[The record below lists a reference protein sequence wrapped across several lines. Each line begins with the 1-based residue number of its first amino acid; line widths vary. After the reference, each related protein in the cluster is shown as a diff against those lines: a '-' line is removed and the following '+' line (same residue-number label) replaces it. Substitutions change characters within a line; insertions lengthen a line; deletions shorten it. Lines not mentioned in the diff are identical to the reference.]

1 MILKRQMSER
11 GIKMATIKDIAER
24 VGVSIATVS
33 RVLNYDS
40 SLSVSDDTKKKIFQT
55 AEELSYRKKSERR
68 PSSYQIAIVNWY
80 TEEEELDDLY
90 YMSIRLGVENRC
102 DFHKLKIKKVSLK
115 DLSTAGDEEIHGI
128 IAIGKFSQKQ
138 AEEIQAVTGN
148 IVFVDCSPNE
158 DLYDSV
164 ISNFEKATLNVIDYF
179 LHQGHEKIGYIGG
192 RETFK
197 DYTSDIADPREI
209 TFQKYLLQKERYN
222 GSFVYIGS
230 FSVNDG
236 YKLMKQ
242 AIKDHGEHLP
252 SAFFVGND
260 SMAIGCLRAL
270 HEESIPVPERVSIVG
285 VNDIS
290 VSKYVFPPLS
300 TVKVY
305 TEFMGETA
313 VDLLL
318 ERMADRKIAKKV
330 IISTQL
336 EIRGSSK

>member
-1 MILKRQMSER
+1 
-11 GIKMATIKDIAER
+11 MATIKNIAER

-40 SLSVSDDTKKKIFQT
+40 SLSVSDETKKKIFQT
-55 AEELSYRKKSERR
+55 AEDLSYRKKSERR

-90 YMSIRLGVENRC
+90 YMSIRIGVENRC
-102 DFHKLKIKKVSLK
+102 DFHKLQIKKASFE
-115 DLSTAGDEEIHGI
+115 DLTSVQDGEIQGI

-138 AEEIQAVTGN
+138 AKDLRVVTDN
-148 IVFVDCSPNE
+148 IVFVDCSPEE

-164 ISNFEKATLNVIDYF
+164 VSNFEKATINVIHYF
-179 LHQGHEKIGYIGG
+179 LNHGHKKIGYIGG
-192 RETFK
+192 RETYK
-197 DYTSDIADPREI
+197 DQTSVITDPREV
-209 TFQKYLLQKERYN
+209 TFRNYLNQKKLFDH
-222 GSFVYIGS
+222 SFVYIGS
-230 FSVNDG
+230 FSVNEG

-242 AIKDHGEHLP
+242 AIKDHKEDLP

-260 SMAIGCLRAL
+260 PMAIGCLRAL
-270 HEESIPVPERVSIVG
+270 HEEHIPIPERVSIIG

-290 VSKYVFPPLS
+290 VSKYVFPTLS
-300 TVKVY
+300 SVKVY

-313 VDLLL
+313 VDLLF
-318 ERMADRKIAKKV
+318 ERMTERKIAKKV

-336 EIRGSSK
+336 EIRESSR

>member
-1 MILKRQMSER
+1 
-11 GIKMATIKDIAER
+11 MATIKDIAER

-68 PSSYQIAIVNWY
+68 PSPYQIAIVNWY

-90 YMSIRLGVENRC
+90 YMSIRMGVENRC
-102 DFHKLKIKKVSLK
+102 DDHKLQMKKVSLEQLASVQRE
-115 DLSTAGDEEIHGI
+115 DINGI

-138 AEEIQAVTGN
+138 AAKLRNVTEN
-148 IVFVDCSPNE
+148 IVFVDCSPEE

-164 ISNFEKATLNVIDYF
+164 VSNFERATANVIDYF
-179 LHQGHEKIGYIGG
+179 IRCGHEKIGYIGG
-192 RETFK
+192 RETYK
-197 DYTSDIADPREI
+197 DEPLVIDDPREV
-209 TFQKYLLQKERYN
+209 TFERYLN
-222 GSFVYIGS
+222 QKQLYNPSYIYIGS

-236 YKLMKQ
+236 YQLMQQ
-242 AIKDHGEHLP
+242 AIKDHGENLP
-252 SAFFVGND
+252 SAFFAGND
-260 SMAIGCLRAL
+260 SIAIGCLRAL
-270 HEESIPVPERVSIVG
+270 HEENIPVPERVSIIG

-290 VSKYVFPPLS
+290 VSKYVFPALS

-318 ERMADRKIAKKV
+318 ERMTDRKIAKKI
-330 IISTQL
+330 IISTKL
-336 EIRGSSK
+336 EIRGSSRQIS

>member
-1 MILKRQMSER
+1 
-11 GIKMATIKDIAER
+11 MATIKDIAER

-40 SLSVSDDTKKKIFQT
+40 SLSVSDDTKKRIFET
-55 AEELSYRKKSERR
+55 AEELSYRKKTERR
-68 PSSYQIAIVNWY
+68 SPSYQIAIVNWY

-102 DFHKLKIKKVSLK
+102 DFHKLQVKKVSLK
-115 DLSTAGDEEIHGI
+115 DLSAVQNGEIHGV
-128 IAIGKFSQKQ
+128 IAIGKFSQKE
-138 AEEIQAVTGN
+138 AEEIRQVTEN
-148 IVFVDCSPNE
+148 IVFVDCSPDE
-158 DLYDSV
+158 DLFDSV
-164 ISNFEKATLNVIDYF
+164 VSNFEKATINVIDYF
-179 LHQGHEKIGYIGG
+179 LNHGHEKIGYIGG
-192 RETFK
+192 RESYK
-197 DYTSDIADPREI
+197 DYTSDIADPREF
-209 TFQKYLLQKERYN
+209 TFKSYLLQKQLYN
-222 GSFVYIGS
+222 ETFIYIGS

-242 AIKDHGEHLP
+242 AIEEHGENLP

-260 SMAIGCLRAL
+260 SIAIGALRAL
-270 HEESIPVPERVSIVG
+270 HEESITVPERVSIIG

-290 VSKYVFPPLS
+290 VSKYVFPALS

-330 IISTQL
+330 IISTSL
-336 EIRGSSK
+336 EIRESSR

>member
-1 MILKRQMSER
+1 
-11 GIKMATIKDIAER
+11 MATIKDIAER
-24 VGVSIATVS
+24 AGVSMATVS

-40 SLSVSDDTKKKIFQT
+40 SLSVSDETKKKVFQI

-68 PSSYQIAIVNWY
+68 PSSYQIAIINWY

-102 DFHKLKIKKVSLK
+102 DVHKLKMKKASL
-115 DLSTAGDEEIHGI
+115 DHLADVQREEIHGI

-138 AEEIQAVTGN
+138 ADALRKITDN
-148 IVFVDCSPNE
+148 IVFVDCSPDE
-158 DLYDSV
+158 DRYDSV
-164 ISNFEKATLNVIDYF
+164 VSNFEKGTINALDYF
-179 LHQGHEKIGYIGG
+179 LHHGHEKLGYIGG
-192 RETFK
+192 RETFR
-197 DYTSDIADPREI
+197 DRTSEISDPREAA
-209 TFQKYLLQKERYN
+209 FKGYLSQKRLFNESY
-222 GSFVYIGS
+222 VYIGS

-242 AIKDHGEHLP
+242 AIQEHKENLP
-252 SAFFVGND
+252 TAFFVGND

-270 HEESIPVPERVSIVG
+270 HEEGVPVPERVSIIG

-290 VSKYVFPPLS
+290 VSKYIFPPLS

-313 VDLLL
+313 VDLLM
-318 ERMADRKIAKKV
+318 ERMTDRKIAKKV
-330 IISTQL
+330 IISTHL
-336 EIRGSSK
+336 EIRESSR

>member
-1 MILKRQMSER
+1 MLEW

-40 SLSVSDDTKKKIFQT
+40 SLSVSDETKRKIFQT
-55 AEELSYRKKSERR
+55 AEDLSYRKKTERR
-68 PSSYQIAIVNWY
+68 SSSYQIAIVNWY
-80 TEEEELDDLY
+80 MEEEELVDLY
-90 YMSIRLGVENRC
+90 YMAIRLGVENRC
-102 DFHKLKIKKVSLK
+102 DFQKLKIKKVSLK
-115 DLSTAGDEEIHGI
+115 DLSVVQSGEIQGV

-138 AEEIQAVTGN
+138 AEDIRSVTEN
-148 IVFVDCSPNE
+148 IVFVDCSPDE

-164 ISNFEKATLNVIDYF
+164 VSNFEKATLNVIDYF
-179 LHQGHEKIGYIGG
+179 LNHGHKKIGYIGG
-192 RETFK
+192 RETYK
-197 DYTSDIADPREI
+197 DFTSDIADPREI
-209 TFQKYLLQKERYN
+209 TFRSFLLQKGLYN
-222 GSFVYIGS
+222 ESFVYIGS

-236 YKLMKQ
+236 YQLMKQ

-270 HEESIPVPERVSIVG
+270 HEENIPVPDRISIVG

-290 VSKYVFPPLS
+290 VSKYVFPALS

-318 ERMADRKIAKKV
+318 ERMTDRQIAKKV

>member
-1 MILKRQMSER
+1 
-11 GIKMATIKDIAER
+11 MATIKDIAER

-40 SLSVSDDTKKKIFQT
+40 SLSVSDETKKKIFQA

-68 PSSYQIAIVNWY
+68 PSTYQIAIVNWY

-90 YMSIRLGVENRC
+90 YMSIRLGVEKRC
-102 DFHKLKIKKVSLK
+102 EFHKLQTRKASL
-115 DLSTAGDEEIHGI
+115 DELAAIQGEEINGV

-138 AEEIQAVTGN
+138 AEDLRTVTEN
-148 IVFVDCSPNE
+148 IVFVDCSPDE
-158 DLYDSV
+158 DVYDSV
-164 ISNFEKATLNVIDYF
+164 VSNFERATINVIDYF
-179 LHQGHEKIGYIGG
+179 LKHGHDKIGFIGG
-192 RETFK
+192 KETFK
-197 DYTSDIADPREI
+197 DDPVVIADPRQV
-209 TFQKYLLQKERYN
+209 TFESYLNQKQLFQPSY
-222 GSFVYIGS
+222 VYIGS

-242 AIKDHGEHLP
+242 AINDYGENLP

-270 HEESIPVPERVSIVG
+270 HEENIPVPEKVSIIG

-290 VSKYVFPPLS
+290 VSKYVFPALS

-305 TEFMGETA
+305 TEFMGESA

-318 ERMADRKIAKKV
+318 ERMTDRKIAKKV
-330 IISTQL
+330 IISTHL
-336 EIRGSSK
+336 EIRQSSREMLE

>member
-1 MILKRQMSER
+1 
-11 GIKMATIKDIAER
+11 MATIKDIAER

-40 SLSVSDDTKKKIFQT
+40 SLSVSDETKKKIFRT
-55 AEELSYRKKSERR
+55 AEELSYRKKTERR
-68 PSSYQIAIVNWY
+68 LSSYQIAIVNWY

-102 DFHKLKIKKVSLK
+102 DFHKLQIKKVSLN
-115 DLSTAGDEEIHGI
+115 DLSAVPHGEIHGV

-138 AEEIQAVTGN
+138 AEEIRRVTEN
-148 IVFVDCSPNE
+148 IVFVDCSPDE
-158 DLYDSV
+158 DLYDCV
-164 ISNFEKATLNVIDYF
+164 VSNFEKATINVIDYF
-179 LHQGHEKIGYIGG
+179 LNHGHEKIGYIGG
-192 RETFK
+192 RESYK
-197 DYTSDIADPREI
+197 DYTSDIPDPREI
-209 TFQKYLLQKERYN
+209 TFKNYLLQKKRYN
-222 GSFVYIGS
+222 ESFVYIGS

-242 AIKDHGEHLP
+242 AIKDHGETLP
-252 SAFFVGND
+252 SAFFFGND
-260 SMAIGCLRAL
+260 SIAIGGLRAL
-270 HEESIPVPERVSIVG
+270 HEENIPVPERVSIIG

-290 VSKYVFPPLS
+290 VSKYVFPALS

-318 ERMADRKIAKKV
+318 ERMADRNIAKKV
-330 IISTQL
+330 IISTSL
-336 EIRGSSK
+336 EIRGSSR

>member
-1 MILKRQMSER
+1 
-11 GIKMATIKDIAER
+11 MATIKDIAER
-24 VGVSIATVS
+24 VGVSTATVS

-90 YMSIRLGVENRC
+90 YMSIRLGVEKRC
-102 DFHKLKIKKVSLK
+102 DAHKLQIKKVSLG
-115 DLSTAGDEEIHGI
+115 DLSAAQDGEVHGV

-138 AEEIQAVTGN
+138 AEEIQKVTEN
-148 IVFVDCSPNE
+148 IVFVDCSPDE
-158 DLYDSV
+158 DQYDSV
-164 ISNFEKATLNVIDYF
+164 VSNFEKATMNALEYF
-179 LHQGHEKIGYIGG
+179 LNHGHERIGYIGG
-192 RETFK
+192 RETYK
-197 DYTSDIADPREI
+197 DDISKIADPRET
-209 TFQKYLLQKERYN
+209 TFKSYLIQRQLYN
-222 GSFVYIGS
+222 ESFVYIGS
-230 FSVNDG
+230 FSVDDG
-236 YKLMKQ
+236 YKLMKK
-242 AIKDHGEHLP
+242 AIKDHKENLP

-270 HEESIPVPERVSIVG
+270 HEENMRVPERVSLIG

-318 ERMADRKIAKKV
+318 ERMTDRKIAKKV

-336 EIRGSSK
+336 EIRGSSQ

>member
-1 MILKRQMSER
+1 M
-11 GIKMATIKDIAER
+11 KMATIKDIAER
-24 VGVSIATVS
+24 AGVSIATVS

-40 SLSVSDDTKKKIFQT
+40 SLSVSDETKKKIFQT

-68 PSSYQIAIVNWY
+68 LSSFQIAIVNWY

-90 YMSIRLGVENRC
+90 YMSIRLGVEKRC
-102 DFHKLKIKKVSLK
+102 EFHKLHTRKVSLNE
-115 DLSTAGDEEIHGI
+115 LSAIQGEEINGV

-138 AEEIQAVTGN
+138 AEELRTVTEN
-148 IVFVDCSPNE
+148 IVFVDCSPDE

-164 ISNFEKATLNVIDYF
+164 VSNFERATINVIDYF
-179 LHQGHEKIGYIGG
+179 LKHGHNKIGFIGG
-192 RETFK
+192 KETYK
-197 DYTSDIADPREI
+197 DDPVEIADPRQL
-209 TFQKYLLQKERYN
+209 TFESYLKQKQLLHPAY
-222 GSFVYIGS
+222 VYIGS

-242 AIKDHGEHLP
+242 AVKDHGENLP

-270 HEESIPVPERVSIVG
+270 HQENIPVPDKVSIIG

-290 VSKYVFPPLS
+290 VSKYVFPALS

-305 TEFMGETA
+305 TEFMGETG

-318 ERMADRKIAKKV
+318 ERMTDRKIAKKV

-336 EIRGSSK
+336 KIRDSSKEIIE

>member
-1 MILKRQMSER
+1 
-11 GIKMATIKDIAER
+11 MATIKDIAER

-90 YMSIRLGVENRC
+90 YMSIRLGVEKRC
-102 DFHKLKIKKVSLK
+102 DAHKLQIKKVSLG
-115 DLSTAGDEEIHGI
+115 DLSAVQDGEVHGV

-138 AEEIQAVTGN
+138 AEEIQKVTEN
-148 IVFVDCSPNE
+148 IVFIDCSPDE
-158 DLYDSV
+158 DQYDSV
-164 ISNFEKATLNVIDYF
+164 VSNFEKATMNALEYF
-179 LHQGHEKIGYIGG
+179 LNHGHERIGYIGG
-192 RETFK
+192 RETYK
-197 DYTSDIADPREI
+197 DDISKIADPRET
-209 TFQKYLLQKERYN
+209 TFKSYLIQKQLYN
-222 GSFVYIGS
+222 ESFVYIGS
-230 FSVNDG
+230 FSVDDG
-236 YKLMKQ
+236 YELMKK
-242 AIKDHGEHLP
+242 AIKDHKENLP

-270 HEESIPVPERVSIVG
+270 HEENIRVPEKVSLIG

-318 ERMADRKIAKKV
+318 ERMTDRKIAKKV

-336 EIRGSSK
+336 EIRGSSQ

>member
-1 MILKRQMSER
+1 
-11 GIKMATIKDIAER
+11 MATIKDIAER
-24 VGVSIATVS
+24 AGVSIATVS

-40 SLSVSDDTKKKIFQT
+40 SLSVSDETKKKIFQT

-90 YMSIRLGVENRC
+90 YMSIRMGVEKRC
-102 DFHKLKIKKVSLK
+102 EFHKLQTRKVSL
-115 DLSTAGDEEIHGI
+115 DELAAVQGEEINGVL
-128 IAIGKFSQKQ
+128 AIGKFSQKQ
-138 AEEIQAVTGN
+138 AAKLRAINEN
-148 IVFVDCSPNE
+148 IVFVDCSPDE

-164 ISNFEKATLNVIDYF
+164 ISNFVKATINVIDYF
-179 LHQGHEKIGYIGG
+179 LKEGHNKIGFIGG
-192 RETFK
+192 KETYK
-197 DYTSDIADPREI
+197 DDPGEIADPRQV
-209 TFQKYLLQKERYN
+209 TFESYLKQKQLLDPSY
-222 GSFVYIGS
+222 VYIGS

-242 AIKDHGEHLP
+242 AINDHGEKLP

-260 SMAIGCLRAL
+260 SIAIGCLRAL
-270 HEESIPVPERVSIVG
+270 HEENISVPDRVSIVG

-290 VSKYVFPPLS
+290 VSKYVFPALS

-318 ERMADRKIAKKV
+318 ERMTDRKIAKKV

-336 EIRGSSK
+336 EIRESSKVIIE

>member
-1 MILKRQMSER
+1 
-11 GIKMATIKDIAER
+11 MATIKDIAER
-24 VGVSIATVS
+24 AGVSIATVS

-40 SLSVSDDTKKKIFQT
+40 TLSVSDETKKKIFQT

-68 PSSYQIAIVNWY
+68 TSTYQIALVNWY

-90 YMSIRLGVENRC
+90 YMSIRLGVEKRC
-102 DFHKLKIKKVSLK
+102 EFHKLQTRKVSLNEM
-115 DLSTAGDEEIHGI
+115 AAIRGEEMNGV

-138 AEEIQAVTGN
+138 AEELRTVTEN
-148 IVFVDCSPNE
+148 IVFVDCSPDE
-158 DLYDSV
+158 DFYDSV
-164 ISNFEKATLNVIDYF
+164 VSNFERATINVIDYF
-179 LHQGHEKIGYIGG
+179 LKHGHHKIGFIGG
-192 RETFK
+192 KETYK
-197 DYTSDIADPREI
+197 DDHVDIADPRQV
-209 TFQKYLLQKERYN
+209 TFESYLKQKQLLDPSY
-222 GSFVYIGS
+222 VYMGS

-242 AIKDHGEHLP
+242 AIKDHGDNLP
-252 SAFFVGND
+252 TAFFVGND

-270 HEESIPVPERVSIVG
+270 HEENIPVPEKVSIIG

-290 VSKYVFPPLS
+290 VSKYVFPALS

-318 ERMADRKIAKKV
+318 ERMTDRKIAKKV

-336 EIRGSSK
+336 EIRNSSRERMEK